1 MHSIDKGSQIAK
13 DGFNNEDDIIK
24 KFNNWK
30 VDIEAQKWLQIMEY
44 QLDDIEL
51 VQAFKVS
58 GFKTDVQVQVSIK
71 LKSIIEVQNLQL
83 KLVKNKKGFNQIDK
97 RWIDK
102 YVEMWSI
109 PPEVTEILKHYSGEL
124 KPYIAKPK
132 DSRRMFANEFSEHQQ
147 NLVLTWLENN
157 RILIVNDILK
167 GRGKHSAEWILVT
180 LTVKKDAEWTLK
192 PINIAINHFSQGN
205 VFITKRGN
213 FTIGRI
219 TMQRKGGDG
228 GRVTANMLQF
238 KINPAELFEL

>member
-44 QLDDIEL
+44 QLDEIEL
-51 VQAFKVS
+51 VEAFKVS

-157 RILIVNDILK
+157 
-167 GRGKHSAEWILVT
+167 
-180 LTVKKDAEWTLK
+180 
-192 PINIAINHFSQGN
+192 
-205 VFITKRGN
+205 
-213 FTIGRI
+213 
-219 TMQRKGGDG
+219 
-228 GRVTANMLQF
+228 
-238 KINPAELFEL
+238 